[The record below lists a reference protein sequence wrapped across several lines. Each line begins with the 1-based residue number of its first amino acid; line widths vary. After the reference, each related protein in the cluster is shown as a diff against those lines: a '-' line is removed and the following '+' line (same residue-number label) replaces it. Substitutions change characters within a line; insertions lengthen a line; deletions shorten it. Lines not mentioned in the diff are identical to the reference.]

1 MVEIERY
8 QKIGIC
14 LDVPHE
20 GLLRVAELQQRQLN
34 RQNLLDLADLLFDQC
49 GECNK
54 MACLPQSAFAV
65 HKLRKAQN
73 DKDLAVARL
82 STDKQDAPRYM
93 NNKCSCVQAEDFE
106 TYKTLSESL
115 KKENEML
122 LLKNTELEAQNAKL
136 LESLTTKLQEKP
148 ENRLS
153 KPYTLR
159 NNPGYKR
166 INRCRSRKTKQVRAI
181 AEKSNELHNN

>member
-20 GLLRVAELQQRQLN
+20 GLSLVAELQQRQQN
-34 RQNLLDLADLLFDQC
+34 RQNSLDLADLLFYQC

-73 DKDLAVARL
+73 DKNLAVARL
-82 STDKQDAPRYM
+82 STEKQDSPRYM
-93 NNKCSCVQAEDFE
+93 NN
-106 TYKTLSESL
+106 TLDLTPVKYSDKLMNSIWGLYNRYSPHNFKKNNGSDQQYFGMQQPFAVACAASEKANS
-115 KKENEML
+115 EA
-122 LLKNTELEAQNAKL
+122 KNCPN
-136 LESLTTKLQEKP
+136 
-148 ENRLS
+148 
-153 KPYTLR
+153 
-159 NNPGYKR
+159 
-166 INRCRSRKTKQVRAI
+166 KQLPNLFGATFG
-181 AEKSNELHNN
+181 EP

>member
-1 MVEIERY
+1 MVEFERY
-8 QKIGIC
+8 QGIGIC
-14 LDVPHE
+14 LDVPHG

-49 GECNK
+49 GECSK

-93 NNKCSCVQAEDFE
+93 NN
-106 TYKTLSESL
+106 TLDLTPVKYSDKLMNSIWGLYNRYSPHNFKKNNGSDQQYFGMQQPFAVACAASEKANSEA
-115 KKENEML
+115 KNCPDKELPNL
-122 LLKNTELEAQNAKL
+122 FGATFG
-136 LESLTTKLQEKP
+136 ES
-148 ENRLS
+148 
-153 KPYTLR
+153 
-159 NNPGYKR
+159 
-166 INRCRSRKTKQVRAI
+166 
-181 AEKSNELHNN
+181 